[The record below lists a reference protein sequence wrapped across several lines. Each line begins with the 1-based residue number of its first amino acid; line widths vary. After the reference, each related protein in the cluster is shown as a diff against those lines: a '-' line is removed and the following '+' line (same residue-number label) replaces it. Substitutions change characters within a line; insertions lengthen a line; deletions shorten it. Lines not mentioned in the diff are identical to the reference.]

1 MFAYRCAGTYIE
13 LTATGYVPAE
23 EAANTFR
30 AIREDPAVP
39 EGLPWL
45 MDVRQYDS
53 NSMSADDLHPRL
65 LRMFALLGP
74 KLGQFWALLVDNQVE
89 HLVRGRMVQRLV
101 QDSDA
106 TVMIFKER
114 QEAEDWLEAMTVRR
128 AHQIG
133 A

>member
-1 MFAYRCAGTYIE
+1 MFAYQCNGRHVE
-13 LTATGYVPAE
+13 LTASGYVSAD
-23 EAANTFR
+23 EAAATFR
-30 AIREDPAVP
+30 AIRDDPAVP

-53 NSMSADDLHPRL
+53 DSMTPDELPPRL

-74 KLGQFWALLVDNQVE
+74 KLGQFWALLIDSQLE
-89 HLVRGRMVQRLV
+89 HVVRGRLIQRLV

-106 TVMIFKER
+106 TVMLFRER
-114 QEAEDWLEAMTVRR
+114 QEAEEWLDAMTVRR
-128 AHQIG
+128 ARQIG